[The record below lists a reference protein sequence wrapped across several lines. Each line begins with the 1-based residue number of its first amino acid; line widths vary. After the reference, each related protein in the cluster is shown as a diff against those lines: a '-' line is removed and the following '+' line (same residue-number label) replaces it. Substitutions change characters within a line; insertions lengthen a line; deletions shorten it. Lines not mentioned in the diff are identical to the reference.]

1 VDRDFRP
8 CVGTIPMNGQ
18 SDITH
23 FLQPREISM
32 RHLCV
37 GASVLAAT
45 MVSSAQA
52 ALMTYTLT
60 GNNLR
65 AEIDNASFYSANFT
79 MTGTADS
86 SNIQFAGNGL
96 FSLPTNFVPLTVS
109 MTITENSVT
118 KSFTL
123 TNDASHQWVA
133 FAADANSWEAGLG
146 SAGFVEGYQRSES
159 FFVSGGSAGGTAGIY
174 TDLATAG
181 TWNYLVGVPGTNLP
195 ISTSLGSLYVLASNN
210 FAGTWTITGGGGAV
224 PEPTSATLL
233 ALAGVGLVMARRRSF
248 LRTPR

>member
-1 VDRDFRP
+1 
-8 CVGTIPMNGQ
+8 
-18 SDITH
+18 
-23 FLQPREISM
+23 L
-32 RHLCV
+32 
-37 GASVLAAT
+37 VLAAT

-60 GNNLR
+60 GSGLR
-65 AEIDNASFYSANFT
+65 ADIDNASFYSANFT

-96 FSLPTNFVPLTVS
+96 FSQPTYYVPLTVS

-123 TNDASHQWVA
+123 TNGGGIQWAA
-133 FAADANSWEAGLG
+133 FATDVSVSDPGVGL
-146 SAGFVEGYQRSES
+146 AGFLQGDKSRY
-159 FFVSGGSAGGTAGIY
+159 FYGASGGSAGGTAGIY

-210 FAGTWTITGGGGAV
+210 FSGTWTIAGGGGAV